1 MIKEEELKIKD
12 AVLRKRLKDHLYSK
26 KPIFGEGSPFS
37 EMLQGMVNQLL
48 DGEME
53 DFQRTQ
59 QSNGKRNKRNGHS
72 YKQVISESG
81 LLDIQTPRDRNGD
94 FEPQLIGKRER
105 ELSSGLDD
113 QIIALY
119 AQGNSIEDVRRLI
132 RKIYGVE
139 ISSGKISLITD
150 KVLPVIA
157 EWQNR
162 PLSSFYAI
170 LYLDAV
176 HFKVRYEGRYVSR
189 AFYTVYSIDWFGQR
203 DILGLYVQSQ
213 EGASRWGLVLEDL
226 KRRGIEDVLV
236 VCTDNLKGFTE
247 VVHEVF
253 PQAVLQ
259 KCIVHQVR
267 NSLKYVDEKD
277 RKKLASS
284 LRKIYA
290 SPNREQA
297 QLALEAV
304 EVEWGKK
311 YGYVIKQWLS
321 NWDELM
327 AFMDFP
333 KEMRRMIYTTNP
345 VEAVHRIVRKLI
357 KGKAA
362 WVSDSALIK
371 QMYLSL
377 MHNEKSW
384 RRKAR
389 GWPSIQRDL
398 LDLYKLRIE
407 CYLQ

>member
-1 MIKEEELKIKD
+1 MKKKTKIKISD
-12 AVLRKRLKDHLYSK
+12 VALENRMKEHLYSK
-26 KPIFGEGSPFS
+26 KPVLGVDSPFS
-37 EMLQGMVNQLL
+37 ELLQEMVNQMLE
-48 DGEME
+48 GEMD
-53 DFQRTQ
+53 DFQRNEQ
-59 QSNGKRNKRNGHS
+59 KAGKHNKRNGHN
-72 YKQVISESG
+72 YKQVISDNG
-81 LLDIQTPRDRNGD
+81 LLDIQTPRDQNGD

-105 ELSSGLDD
+105 ELSSGMDD

-119 AQGNSIEDVRRLI
+119 AQGNSIEDVRSLL
-132 RKIYGVE
+132 KKLYGID
-139 ISSGKISLITD
+139 ISSGKISMITD

-157 EWQNR
+157 KWQSR
-162 PLSSFYAI
+162 PLNSFYAV

-176 HFKVRYEGRYVSR
+176 HFKVRYEGKYVSR
-189 AFYTVYSIDWFGQR
+189 AFYTVYSIDWYGQR
-203 DILGLYVQSQ
+203 DILGMYVQSQ

-226 KRRGIEDVLV
+226 KSRGVEDVLV
-236 VCTDNLKGFTE
+236 VCTDNLKGFSE

-297 QLALEAV
+297 QLALDAV

-311 YGYVIKQWLS
+311 YEYVIKQWVS

-384 RRKAR
+384 RKKAR
-389 GWPSIQRDL
+389 GWVSIQRDL
-398 LDLYKLRIE
+398 LKLYKTRIE
-407 CYLQ
+407 CHIQ